1 MNNVI
6 NKPLIII
13 GGAGHVCVKYLK
25 HIELEGVILKNSPIL
40 FQKGGWHNEYQKE
53 SAYHSFGYNEL
64 YNHC

>member
-25 HIELEGVILKNSPIL
+25 HIELEGGILKNSPI
-40 FQKGGWHNEYQKE
+40 FFSERRV
-53 SAYHSFGYNEL
+53 A
-64 YNHC
+64 